1 MATLQNNIAV
11 VLEAQG
17 KLASALQMYQ
27 KALAVYEKVLG
38 EDDLDTA
45 RTQNNIGMLA
55 ASASLRF
62 CPKSHAP
69 VPRTLRKQALRLRE

>member
-62 CPKSHAP
+62 CLKSHAP